1 MTLDPREPFGPHR
14 ANQRGMEMLSA
25 LDLARRIEAG
35 ELKPRAAVEL
45 CAEAIA
51 ARETEV
57 GAFVALDLDAARRGA
72 DAPGLAALPLRGL
85 PVAFKDIF
93 DTADLPTQYG
103 SPIYEGFRPPADATA
118 VALTRR
124 SGGVM
129 IGKTVTTQF
138 ASLVPSVTCNP
149 HNLSHTPGG
158 SSAGSAAA
166 VAAGFVPI
174 TFGTQTAG
182 SVIRP
187 AAYCGVAG
195 FKPSYRL
202 IPMVGVK
209 AVSWHLD
216 TAGLFGAGVADV
228 AFAAAAVLDRDL
240 RVDCAPPAAPRIAL
254 VRTHLWPQ
262 ASAAMQ
268 TAVETAARI
277 AAAAG
282 ATVTELTLPPIL
294 EDAYEAQFTVQDYE
308 NVRALAFEYDRHRD
322 RIDKSLRDHLTAAL
336 AISADE
342 YDAARRTASRARQ
355 ALAGAMADFD
365 VILTPSA
372 PGAAPAGLGATGN
385 PMFNRLWTLMGA
397 PCVNVPGLRENELP
411 LGIQIVGRFGRDRLT
426 LEAALF
432 VEQAIKR
439 KVGG

>member
-124 SGGVM
+124 SGGIV

-240 RVDCAPPAAPRIAL
+240 RVDRAPPAAPRIAL

-262 ASAAMQ
+262 ANAAMQ

-322 RIDKSLRDHLTAAL
+322 RIDASLRDHLTAAL

-342 YDAARRTASRARQ
+342 YDAARRTASRGRQ
-355 ALAGAMADFD
+355 ALADAMADFD

-372 PGAAPAGLGATGN
+372 PGAAPHGLGATGN

-397 PCVNVPGLRENELP
+397 PCVNVPGLRDNELP
-411 LGIQIVGRFGRDRLT
+411 LGVQIVGRFGRDRLT